1 MNLFRGSWNATDDE
15 IPIHSPVRLLQKL
28 AAFRAST
35 GSTPVSSSTS
45 PSPQNERKSTILSE
59 STNFFTRLWR
69 PHIHQE
75 TPSQILLASHEINS
89 SSFDHIPEPT
99 PTLTEVSSIPSS
111 SLRSNNRISFIRDV
125 SSKNPTQSCQ
135 FSSPLVQPPVPFQP
149 QPTTSSIITDPSFED
164 TTSEQPYDTA
174 SEFYSQSFE
183 TNIDGSNPKIVD
195 EENSE
200 QQQGLTYDERHR
212 RLSLSAKSVIQ
223 SVQKISSLP
232 LQMTEQHH
240 SNSLNSPEANIDVSM
255 AMDYFSTP
263 IITTPSVTEDFSL
276 PNNNNNN
283 NNNNQERTNHA
294 DVRNSDTWARK
305 RTLMHRDYQWTT
317 TLDDVESIAN
327 NNDNNNNR
335 YNSIHNPT
343 VLSNLTTNSLTYT
356 GQKNS
361 SSSSKKTNT
370 KSDSSNVVLRRR
382 HSSRR
387 LPEIPL
393 NCKISSN
400 DDETN
405 RIEEIEFPLPS
416 SSSLYTTHEQ
426 PSQLIHENSPCNRS
440 TCSKSTDSDSSLA
453 SRLVHTKLLH
463 THQSQNTKSVD
474 LSNLTRRKSFLIVNN
489 TLLPQRSLDYPCIVR
504 KAPDLSDIVRQR
516 MLYAKISKQQGENFS
531 LSLEREHVPK
541 VPRKIIIRQ
550 DNSIEI
556 ALSKPPKLR
565 RQTLSEE
572 FCYGCNP
579 DIEFTSISP
588 MTNASSTLGLPIPSS
603 GSGLLAGDRRK
614 TIETCENI
622 YLHAEESSKLR
633 ARTPPSNPHRI
644 LLHRDKN
651 DTSIRT
657 NGLGMRI
664 VGGQECEDGSLG
676 CFVTNILYGGP
687 ADVQGNIEV
696 GDQILEFNGHSLI
709 ESTYEEVRILQDHC
723 GDIVQLVVQH
733 NNVRLQINNGQTL
746 SSIEISRHF
755 ETVPR
760 LSSSLTRKRR
770 NLPPLP
776 PSLSSTIPKQQK
788 KELYETVETLE
799 VPNVKELK
807 PILINRGR
815 LLAQIWH
822 DVDDLK
828 LALTIIQAS
837 NLPLR
842 SNGDQPYA
850 FITGKMLFE
859 DRGFDMFETKIIHS
873 SNPVYNETFVF
884 HEVESVDVL
893 HLEILL
899 WDKKQYQT
907 NNDSIDESDE
917 FLGMIQLP
925 LNEANLEDEPRW
937 YELRDRQTRKPS
949 ATSVTFKSSSI
960 ESADSGRKMPPLLL
974 SNKHDEK
981 TKTTTDASMHTVN
994 PSVTNTIDFNRR
1006 SSSTQTASKHANITG
1021 SAIPTIIMTDI
1032 DDDKDSEDG
1041 HRRQSA
1047 IAIRSA
1053 KLKRRISKGISKLFD
1068 GHTRR
1073 FSESTPDSPK
1083 SPASRK
1089 LSSQIQTN
1097 IDKDHHIDISVGLTL
1112 DNTSTNINKS
1122 PRQSVISTINQDEQ
1136 QTLIRPIPLQQM
1148 PIGQLMLPYIPS
1160 SRHSSISGSRKSS
1173 ATSNFDSDDDI
1184 DRYFTL
1190 SEQQQEQIND
1200 NSNVQTHTVGP
1211 GQVTPRN
1218 YENMIHDYINMGKIQ
1233 LGLIVTKGLLEIDI
1247 ISAKGLE
1254 RIIDESGDN
1263 NNNNNGVKIEDT
1275 PPDTYVKT
1283 YLRTGTRRVQKRKTA
1298 IIKGSYNPEYHSKL
1312 KYNACNVM
1320 GRRLQVTVWQRGGK
1334 FEKNQ
1339 CIGEAFIQ
1347 LDNLTLNQHTIAWY
1361 ILFRE
1366 KLVESEFYDSTLVSA
1381 GSSLSY
1387 VAKRVS
1393 NNAAVKRKHTK
1404 PNASKITNNN
1414 QVAKVSRKHL
1424 IDSLAEIGILIPTGI
1439 KTDVLRPLYETNIIE
1454 EQKKK
1459 KNKLTI
1465 ASAMAKAHHNQHA
1478 ASADDSSDDN
1488 THQID
1493 DININYNKMTPADTQ
1508 DEEGDLII
1516 APQPKISNEFSHQAE
1531 ITNNINNNS
1540 GKPFISFSASTAEEN
1555 LHFGSNGPSVRGNSD
1570 LETVPNGLRKAIIE
1584 GYNVNL
1590 VRLLLLRDNKK
1601 YNRNDDVD
1609 EDKNVYLKQKDDH
1622 RLHKN
1627 LTILEFILAFTHY
1640 LNIIDEVFP
1649 QRRRELTAY
1658 MRDIIC
1664 LSSRFGH
1671 PFFLSLPPFIC
1682 SKS

>member
-1 MNLFRGSWNATDDE
+1 MNLFRGSWNTTEDE
-15 IPIHSPVRLLQKL
+15 VPVHSPVRLLQKL

-35 GSTPVSSSTS
+35 GSTPISSSTS
-45 PSPQNERKSTILSE
+45 PSPSPQHERKSKILSE

-69 PHIHQE
+69 PNTHQL
-75 TPSQILLASHEINS
+75 TPSQILMASHETNS
-89 SSFDHIPEPT
+89 SSFDQIPEPT
-99 PTLTEVSSIPSS
+99 ATLTDTSTVPSLS
-111 SLRSNNRISFIRDV
+111 PRSNHRISFIRDV
-125 SSKNPTQSCQ
+125 SSKSPTQLCQ
-135 FSSPLVQPPVPFQP
+135 FSSPLVQAPVPLQP

-164 TTSEQPYDTA
+164 TTSEQPCDTA

-183 TNIDGSNPKIVD
+183 TNMDSSNPKIVD

-200 QQQGLTYDERHR
+200 KEQGLTYDERHR
-212 RLSLSAKSVIQ
+212 RLSLSAKPVIQ
-223 SVQKISSLP
+223 TVQKISSLP
-232 LQMTEQHH
+232 LRMTEQHR
-240 SNSLNSPEANIDVSM
+240 SESLTSPEANIDVSM

-263 IITTPSVTEDFSL
+263 IITTPSITENSFIS
-276 PNNNNNN
+276 NNNDNNN
-283 NNNNQERTNHA
+283 HHQQQTNSTG
-294 DVRNSDTWARK
+294 VRNSDTWARK

-317 TLDDVESIAN
+317 TLEDVESIT
-327 NNDNNNNR
+327 NNNNNQ
-335 YNSIHNPT
+335 YNSTCNPT
-343 VLSNLTTNSLTYT
+343 VLSDSTTNSLTYKDK
-356 GQKNS
+356 KNS
-361 SSSSKKTNT
+361 SSSSTRINSKT
-370 KSDSSNVVLRRR
+370 DSSNAVLRRR
-382 HSSRR
+382 RSSRR

-393 NCKISSN
+393 NCKILSN
-400 DDETN
+400 NNQNTNSIDE
-405 RIEEIEFPLPS
+405 IKFLPS
-416 SSSLYTTHEQ
+416 SSSSSYTSHEQ
-426 PSQLIHENSPCNRS
+426 PSQIVHENSLCNRS
-440 TCSKSTDSDSSLA
+440 TCSKSINSDSSLA
-453 SRLVHTKLLH
+453 SRLIHTKLLH
-463 THQSQNTKSVD
+463 THQSPNTKSVD

-516 MLYAKISKQQGENFS
+516 MLYSKMSKQQQGENFS

-579 DIEFTSISP
+579 EVEFTSMSP
-588 MTNASSTLGLPIPSS
+588 ITNASSTLGLPIPSS
-603 GSGLLAGDRRK
+603 GSGLTGGDRRK

-664 VGGQECEDGSLG
+664 IGGQECEDSSLG

-776 PSLSSTIPKQQK
+776 PSLSSTIPKQKK

-822 DVDDLK
+822 DVDDMK

-837 NLPLR
+837 HLALR

-907 NNDSIDESDE
+907 NNDSTDESDD

-949 ATSVTFKSSSI
+949 ASSVTFKSSSI
-960 ESADSGRKMPPLLL
+960 ESADSCRKMPPLLL
-974 SNKHDEK
+974 SNKHDER
-981 TKTTTDASMHTVN
+981 TKTSTDALIHTIN
-994 PSVTNTIDFNRR
+994 PSMINKIDSNRKN
-1006 SSSTQTASKHANITG
+1006 SSSQTTSKHANTTG
-1021 SAIPTIIMTDI
+1021 STIPTIIMTNI
-1032 DDDKDSEDG
+1032 DDGKNDEDT
-1041 HRRQSA
+1041 HRRLSA
-1047 IAIRSA
+1047 ITIQSV

-1068 GHTRR
+1068 VHTRR
-1073 FSESTPDSPK
+1073 FSESTPESPK

-1089 LSSQIQTN
+1089 LSSQIDTN
-1097 IDKDHHIDISVGLTL
+1097 IDKEHHIDISAGLTL

-1122 PRQSVISTINQDEQ
+1122 PRQSLISTINQDEQQQ

-1173 ATSNFDSDDDI
+1173 ATSNLDSDDDI

-1200 NSNVQTHTVGP
+1200 NNNVQTHTVGP

-1218 YENMIHDYINMGKIQ
+1218 YENMIHDYMHMGKIQ
-1233 LGLIVTKGLLEIDI
+1233 LGLVVTKGLLEIDI

-1254 RIIDESGDN
+1254 RIIDDNSDN
-1263 NNNNNGVKIEDT
+1263 NNNNNNGAKAEDI

-1298 IIKGSYNPEYHSKL
+1298 TTKGSYNPEYHSKL

-1339 CIGEAFIQ
+1339 CIGEAYIQ

-1361 ILFRE
+1361 TLFRE
-1366 KLVESEFYDSTLVSA
+1366 KLVESEFYDSS
-1381 GSSLSY
+1381 
-1387 VAKRVS
+1387 
-1393 NNAAVKRKHTK
+1393 
-1404 PNASKITNNN
+1404 
-1414 QVAKVSRKHL
+1414 
-1424 IDSLAEIGILIPTGI
+1424 
-1439 KTDVLRPLYETNIIE
+1439 
-1454 EQKKK
+1454 
-1459 KNKLTI
+1459 
-1465 ASAMAKAHHNQHA
+1465 
-1478 ASADDSSDDN
+1478 
-1488 THQID
+1488 
-1493 DININYNKMTPADTQ
+1493 
-1508 DEEGDLII
+1508 
-1516 APQPKISNEFSHQAE
+1516 
-1531 ITNNINNNS
+1531 
-1540 GKPFISFSASTAEEN
+1540 
-1555 LHFGSNGPSVRGNSD
+1555 
-1570 LETVPNGLRKAIIE
+1570 
-1584 GYNVNL
+1584 
-1590 VRLLLLRDNKK
+1590 
-1601 YNRNDDVD
+1601 
-1609 EDKNVYLKQKDDH
+1609 
-1622 RLHKN
+1622 
-1627 LTILEFILAFTHY
+1627 
-1640 LNIIDEVFP
+1640 
-1649 QRRRELTAY
+1649 
-1658 MRDIIC
+1658 
-1664 LSSRFGH
+1664 
-1671 PFFLSLPPFIC
+1671 
-1682 SKS
+1682 